1 MSSEVVLTRREG
13 AVLVLVNN
21 NPTARNAVSP
31 EFFEAATSAL
41 NEAESDASIGA
52 IVIVGAGEYFCAGGN
67 LRQIDAIRTKPP
79 EHRLQ
84 RLNTLHHF
92 IKTICNVKK
101 PVIAAVEG
109 GAAGAGMS
117 LALACDILVSSQEAS
132 YVAAYVKVGL
142 TPDAGLTSFLSEF
155 IPRQLLTELCMTGA
169 PVSAQRLHALGAIN
183 RLVDAGRAEAEAIA
197 IGQRIAAGPARAIG
211 RIKQLCHGAYARTL
225 SEQLDA
231 ERQAMIESQGDE
243 ESGEGITA
251 FLEKRTPEFFRL
263 RQKHD

>member
-1 MSSEVVLTRREG
+1 MSNEVVLTRREG

-31 EFFEAATSAL
+31 EFFGAATSVLA
-41 NEAESDASIGA
+41 EAESNESIGA
-52 IVIVGAGEYFCAGGN
+52 VVIVGAGEYFCAGGN
-67 LRQIDAIRTKPP
+67 LRQIDAIRTKPA
-79 EHRLQ
+79 EQ
-84 RLNTLHHF
+84 RLERLNALHQF
-92 IKTICNVKK
+92 IKTICNLTI

-117 LALACDILVSSQEAS
+117 LALACDILISSREAS
-132 YVAAYVKVGL
+132 YIAAYVKVGL
-142 TPDAGLTSFLSEF
+142 TPDGGLTSFLSEF
-155 IPRQLLTELCMTGA
+155 VPRQLLTELCMTGA
-169 PVSAQRLHALGAIN
+169 PVSAQRLHTLGAIN
-183 RLVDAGRAEAEAIA
+183 RLVDPGSAEAEAIS

-211 RIKQLCHGAYARTL
+211 RIKQLSHGAYARPL

-231 ERQAMIESQGDE
+231 EAQAMIESQGDE

-263 RQKHD
+263 RQRHS